1 MLIIC
6 PAYCVCLSLS
16 QVDELQERSSRLE
29 NMCMARYEAGEQS
42 RAYNEFKDR
51 YNSVSLV
58 VLVLS
63 YGWLSAAS
71 SSSSL
76 VVP

>member
-1 MLIIC
+1 
-6 PAYCVCLSLS
+6 
-16 QVDELQERSSRLE
+16 
-29 NMCMARYEAGEQS
+29 MARYEAGEQS

-58 VLVLS
+58 VLALS
-63 YGWLSAAS
+63 YRWLSAAS